1 MNLVAVVVRGGVNNN
16 GKKQVILYEA
26 SELFNKKI
34 SGDLFIFS
42 SSFFDA
48 IYCPLLYRYRYGT
61 LELYSQKM
69 KMTTTTTT
77 KTKPTPPPPITN
89 HHFSIFNQQNSK

>member
-48 IYCPLLYRYRYGT
+48 IY
-61 LELYSQKM
+61 
-69 KMTTTTTT
+69 
-77 KTKPTPPPPITN
+77 
-89 HHFSIFNQQNSK
+89 

>member
-48 IYCPLLYRYRYGT
+48 IYYY
-61 LELYSQKM
+61 YSYAPRKIGN
-69 KMTTTTTT
+69 
-77 KTKPTPPPPITN
+77 PPFLSCWGLT
-89 HHFSIFNQQNSK
+89 

>member
-48 IYCPLLYRYRYGT
+48 IYYYYTGT
-61 LELYSQKM
+61 GTVLW
-69 KMTTTTTT
+69 
-77 KTKPTPPPPITN
+77 
-89 HHFSIFNQQNSK
+89 NSTLRK